1 MNSKEGNKIDYGID
15 APGIRNGMFVL
26 AVVGCIMIGVA
37 NFADINWLKNTPI
50 ISIILNILGMTIGL
64 YGSFMGS
71 YMTYCS
77 RIGKLKTR
85 DFLLDEVGKY
95 LKWNEVKQSLD
106 IGCGKG
112 LLLIGAAK
120 RLSKGTSL
128 GIDIW
133 SADDQSNNSE
143 SATIE
148 NAALA
153 GVSDKIQIQT
163 ADARNLPFENDTIDL
178 VMSHWVVH
186 NIESETEQIKCLDEM
201 YRVLKPS
208 GAIILADIQNV
219 MKYIQHFQKLGA
231 SEIEYNDGGF
241 EAKIMSI
248 LSGGTYVPQSLI
260 CLKPK

>member
-1 MNSKEGNKIDYGID
+1 MNSIENNKIDYGID
-15 APGIRNGMFVL
+15 APVIRNGMFVI
-26 AVVGCIMIGVA
+26 AVFGGVILGVT
-37 NFADINWLKNTPI
+37 NFAEINWLKNTPI
-50 ISIILNILGMTIGL
+50 ISDIFNLFGIIIGL

-85 DFLLDEVGKY
+85 DFLLDEISKY
-95 LKWNEVKQSLD
+95 LKWDEVKQSLD

-120 RLSKGTSL
+120 RLSNGISL

-133 SADDQSNNSE
+133 SADDQSNNSQ

-153 GVSDKIQIQT
+153 GVSDKIQVQT
-163 ADARNLPFENDTIDL
+163 ADARNLPFENDAIDL

-201 YRVLKPS
+201 YRVVKPG

-219 MKYIQHFQKLGA
+219 TKYIQHFQILGA
-231 SEIEYNDGGF
+231 SEIEFNDGGF
-241 EAKIMSI
+241 ETKIMSI

-260 CLKPK
+260 CVKTK

>member
-1 MNSKEGNKIDYGID
+1 
-15 APGIRNGMFVL
+15 
-26 AVVGCIMIGVA
+26 MIGLD
-37 NFADINWLKNTPI
+37 NFVDINWLKNTPI
-50 ISIILNILGMTIGL
+50 ISIILNIFGITIAL
-64 YGSFMGS
+64 YGTFMGS

-85 DFLLDEVGKY
+85 DFLLDEISKY
-95 LKWNEVKQSLD
+95 LKWDEVKQSLD

-120 RLSKGTSL
+120 RLSNGISL

-133 SADDQSNNSE
+133 SADDQSNNSQ

-153 GVSDKIQIQT
+153 GVSDKIQVQT
-163 ADARNLPFENDTIDL
+163 ADARNLPFENDAIDL

-201 YRVLKPS
+201 YRVVKPG

-219 MKYIQHFQKLGA
+219 TKYIQHFQILGA
-231 SEIEYNDGGF
+231 SEIEFNDGGF

-260 CLKPK
+260 CVKTK